1 MKRYLIL
8 FSFLLMGYGFAQDY
22 PLVSLH
28 DINFTPDSLLSP
40 GVEYTVHEGDTVR
53 FRGVV
58 MTAPVVNP
66 ITDRRRVIAAGAR
79 WYAYVQDPD
88 GQPFGGISVIQNDT
102 TGVNQS
108 TGFDLVDTAQVWEF
122 TAVIS
127 IYSGNT
133 IQANLLLNPPVP
145 VGYISGMPK
154 RPDPIE
160 LPMSTF
166 MSNGV
171 LVGEG
176 EKYDGMY
183 VIIRNVVTSDRNNTS
198 GTFRFNDGNG
208 NYMTM
213 YDQSGYFTKRGHR
226 LTGLTDYDAPAD
238 GTFLEYIRGIVHTR
252 PDGYYIVPVYPGDM
266 LVGATPPTISS
277 TTRNLGY
284 VGSNVPVEVRAKVVD
299 LDGFVDNVKIYYRVN
314 RQSPYNE
321 ITMTRVGADTTMYTA
336 TIPGIPNDSAY
347 VDYFYRAQDN
357 EGRTST
363 NPTDTARSRY
373 FYPVLNRPL
382 TIQDV
387 QFSPFGSGYS
397 ALHNFRVS
405 VSGVVIADTSDIPGW
420 GSTPMRVYIQNGK
433 TPWAGIWIK
442 GFDALNLKRGD
453 NVTVYGKVQEDYN
466 VTCIDSVTSIVVN
479 STGNPLPEP
488 FALHTGDIGTKPGDV
503 PEAEQY
509 ESVLIKYTDPIIT
522 MLSADPGANFGEI
535 MVNDGTGNTRV
546 ELQDGNHQY
555 HNFWEP
561 NLPGIGLDSL
571 AKFSSLTGVLYYS
584 HYYYKLVP
592 RKDDDFV
599 GYTTDVK
606 DNLVPVEF
614 SLKQNY
620 PNPFNP
626 STAIEFTLPQGADV
640 KLEIFDVLGRK
651 VETLISEYKD
661 AGNYKV
667 FFNASAL
674 PSGVYLYKIDA
685 GTNSSVKK
693 MILMK

>member
-226 LTGLTDYDAPAD
+226 LT
-238 GTFLEYIRGIVHTR
+238 
-252 PDGYYIVPVYPGDM
+252 
-266 LVGATPPTISS
+266 
-277 TTRNLGY
+277 
-284 VGSNVPVEVRAKVVD
+284 
-299 LDGFVDNVKIYYRVN
+299 
-314 RQSPYNE
+314 
-321 ITMTRVGADTTMYTA
+321 
-336 TIPGIPNDSAY
+336 
-347 VDYFYRAQDN
+347 
-357 EGRTST
+357 
-363 NPTDTARSRY
+363 
-373 FYPVLNRPL
+373 
-382 TIQDV
+382 
-387 QFSPFGSGYS
+387 
-397 ALHNFRVS
+397 
-405 VSGVVIADTSDIPGW
+405 
-420 GSTPMRVYIQNGK
+420 
-433 TPWAGIWIK
+433 
-442 GFDALNLKRGD
+442 
-453 NVTVYGKVQEDYN
+453 
-466 VTCIDSVTSIVVN
+466 
-479 STGNPLPEP
+479 
-488 FALHTGDIGTKPGDV
+488 
-503 PEAEQY
+503 
-509 ESVLIKYTDPIIT
+509 
-522 MLSADPGANFGEI
+522 
-535 MVNDGTGNTRV
+535 
-546 ELQDGNHQY
+546 
-555 HNFWEP
+555 
-561 NLPGIGLDSL
+561 
-571 AKFSSLTGVLYYS
+571 
-584 HYYYKLVP
+584 
-592 RKDDDFV
+592 
-599 GYTTDVK
+599 
-606 DNLVPVEF
+606 
-614 SLKQNY
+614 
-620 PNPFNP
+620 
-626 STAIEFTLPQGADV
+626 
-640 KLEIFDVLGRK
+640 
-651 VETLISEYKD
+651 
-661 AGNYKV
+661 
-667 FFNASAL
+667 
-674 PSGVYLYKIDA
+674 
-685 GTNSSVKK
+685 
-693 MILMK
+693 